1 MDPLFTDDDA
11 RVLMKA
17 VAVVAVFA
25 VVLGIVLHF

>member
-17 VAVVAVFA
+17 VAIVAVFA
-25 VVLGIVLHF
+25 VVIGVVLHF